1 MRMKQKNRSGGGK
14 SSAAAKRPAVRIM
27 NVLIVIMVIALA
39 MMAFKLINDLHYT
52 RSTFFSDENM
62 SYTIEY
68 EDFGSLVS
76 SYFNFHADQP
86 DFEEQAGE
94 CGKSAQYANAAC
106 LDKAYKQAGLDDYA
120 DCQKELMEDALEGI
134 DDYKPAVDKINS
146 RLGLEQ

>member
-86 DFEEQAGE
+86 DFEEQAG
-94 CGKSAQYANAAC
+94 
-106 LDKAYKQAGLDDYA
+106 LDDYA